1 MNDYICTIFYVTICH
16 MTVTCRFYKI
26 SNNKLLYNGAINHFK
41 KQVGSYKF
49 LINEKTLTINN
60 LEINEDYRRRGF
72 GSYALKR
79 IEDYSKKIYDVKK
92 VKLTAWDISGSSSN
106 FFKYNNYNDTSGNL
120 SICDPECL
128 YDLIKFEKS
137 LD

>member
-1 MNDYICTIFYVTICH
+1 

-26 SNNKLLYNGAINHFK
+26 TNNKLLYNGAINHFK

-49 LINEKTLTINN
+49 LIDDKTVTINN

-72 GSYALKR
+72 GSYALKK
-79 IEDYSKKIYDVKK
+79 IEDYSKKTYGAKK
-92 VKLTAWDISGSSSN
+92 VKLTAWDIDGSSST
-106 FFKYNNYNDTSGNL
+106 FFKYNNYNDSGNNL
-120 SICDPECL
+120 RYDPECVH
-128 YDLIKFEKS
+128 DLIKFEKS

>member
-1 MNDYICTIFYVTICH
+1 
-16 MTVTCRFYKI
+16 MTVTCRFYRI
-26 SNNKLLYNGAINHFK
+26 NNNKLLYGSLYNGAINHFK
-41 KQVGSYKF
+41 KKVGSYKF
-49 LINEKTLTINN
+49 LIDNKTVTINN

-106 FFKYNNYNDTSGNL
+106 FFKYNNYNDTSGNNL
-120 SICDPECL
+120 ICDPECL

>member
-1 MNDYICTIFYVTICH
+1 
-16 MTVTCRFYKI
+16 MTVTCRFYRI
-26 SNNKLLYNGAINHFK
+26 NNNKLLYGALYNGAINHFK

-49 LINEKTLTINN
+49 LIDDKTVTINN

-79 IEDYSKKIYDVKK
+79 IEDYSKKIYGAKK
-92 VKLTAWDISGSSSN
+92 VKLTAWDIHGSSST
-106 FFKYNNYNDTSGNL
+106 FFKYNNYNDISGNNL
-120 SICDPECL
+120 RYDPECV